1 MDRSKA
7 GKMISEY
14 IVLTLATVGYVLGV
28 YFFKFPNNF
37 SFGGVTGVA
46 VVLGALFHMSASQFT
61 FIINMVLLVVGFVF
75 LGKTFGIKTAYV
87 SILFSVGLNICE
99 KIFPIAAPLTDQ
111 PLLEL
116 VYAIVIPGV
125 SSAIL
130 FNMDASSGGTDIIA
144 MMLKKYTTVDIAQAL
159 FIVDLIITTVACFVF
174 DVRTG
179 LFSFMGLIAKSVVI
193 DAVIENINR
202 CKYFTIICDNPEPIC
217 EYIAR
222 DLMRSSTIFHA
233 EGAYSHHSK
242 TIVLT
247 VMRRS
252 EAVQLRRYV
261 HKVDP
266 TAFVLITNSSEIVGK
281 GFQGN

>member
-46 VVLGALFHMSASQFT
+46 VVLGALFNMSASQFT
-61 FIINMVLLVVGFVF
+61 FIINMLLLAVGFVF